1 MKRKVRFTCF
11 VLAISFILTGCWDKT
26 EIDRRAFISTIS
38 IDPGEEIGKS
48 QELKRIKEDEI
59 FQERQIKKINVT
71 YSFPDISSLGPNVS
85 GTSAEKTIKTQSY
98 SMEGSISEATS
109 KSSRS
114 IHLGHSKMLVLS
126 DAMFSYPEV
135 VKEIIDYFRR
145 NPTINRSMNVVVVE
159 GNAEDY
165 EKFKPSME
173 QNFQSY
179 INGLM
184 ENSDKNSTIIPMTL
198 NELLKLLEENGN
210 AIIPYIKM
218 NKKENEVS
226 VYGIAL
232 IKNYELI
239 GVLNSIETSDVE
251 ILRGKA
257 KGGTKVIYKEGY
269 PINYSIEGIE
279 RKLRVT
285 EINEKK
291 LKMDIDINLE
301 GSAKSFTVDKK
312 LLSSKVLAEYEKNF
326 DKTLSMEC
334 NKILKV
340 IQEKYNIE
348 PFAIKEY
355 LEKYHP
361 YKWKKVQGNW
371 EEIYKNAEFNVN
383 IKTKIRRIGI
393 TQ

>member
-1 MKRKVRFTCF
+1 MKRKFRFTCF
-11 VLAISFILTGCWDKT
+11 LLAISFILTGCWDKT

-48 QELKRIKEDEI
+48 QELKGIKEDEI

-145 NPTINRSMNVVVVE
+145 NPTINRSMNVVVAE

-239 GVLNSIETSDVE
+239 GTLNSVETSDVK
-251 ILRGKA
+251 ILRGKV
-257 KGGTKVIYKEGY
+257 KGGTKVIYKEGH
-269 PINYSIEGIE
+269 PINYSIEYIE

-285 EINEKK
+285 ELNEKK

-312 LLSSKVLAEYEKNF
+312 LLSSQNLEEYEKNF

-361 YKWKKVQGNW
+361 YKWRKVGDNW

>member
-1 MKRKVRFTCF
+1 MKRKFRFTCF
-11 VLAISFILTGCWDKT
+11 LLAISFILTGCWDKT

-48 QELKRIKEDEI
+48 QELKGIKEDEI

-135 VKEIIDYFRR
+135 VKEIVDYFRR
-145 NPTINRSMNVVVVE
+145 NPTINRSMNVVVAE

-257 KGGTKVIYKEGY
+257 KGGTKVIYKEGH